1 MDKKRMIF
9 PIAPFPHD
17 DSTLACVMDWNHLT
31 ERAWQT
37 RAHAHAPYSQFFVGA
52 AVSDTEGRIFTGC
65 NVENLSFGLTIC
77 AERVAIASAI
87 AAGARDL
94 TAIVVVADTDT
105 PVSPCGACRQ
115 VMAEFGIHHIRL
127 CNRRESLDFTLE
139 QLLPRSSAGIL
150 NRHA

>member
-1 MDKKRMIF
+1 MIF
-9 PIAPFPHD
+9 PFAPFPHHN
-17 DSTLACVMDWNHLT
+17 STLACAMDWNDLT

-37 RAHAHAPYSQFFVGA
+37 RAHAHAPYSHFFVGA
-52 AVSDTEGRIFTGC
+52 AVSDAEGRIFTGC